1 LLDVSSRKST
11 DKARNHYILKKLP
24 DLGGD
29 DKLDS
34 LARLLEEQECANV
47 LGINVLWF
55 RTYEEMPALMASI
68 SGAQ

>member
-1 LLDVSSRKST
+1 MLDVSSRKST

-34 LARLLEEQECANV
+34 LARLLEEQGANV

>member
-34 LARLLEEQECANV
+34 LARLLEEQGANV

>member
-1 LLDVSSRKST
+1 MRLDLTTLVGLVGLEPTTPALS
-11 DKARNHYILKKLP
+11 I
-24 DLGGD
+24 
-29 DKLDS
+29 DS
-34 LARLLEEQECANV
+34 LARLLEEQGANV